1 MSYRLLLGT
10 SLGGSNLYDSRK
22 LTVTSTTV
30 TNLPDDGR
38 TIYARLISRFALQSQ
53 FIDYTYNA
61 FLQPLVIIAVQR
73 LSNGHILLTGI
84 GRANLNCTVKWAPNL
99 SSSPQNLASIK
110 TDAQG
115 NFQYEDGQ
123 ASAPLARYYW
133 VTSP

>member
-1 MSYRLLLGT
+1 M
-10 SLGGSNLYDSRK
+10 
-22 LTVTSTTV
+22 
-30 TNLPDDGR
+30 P
-38 TIYARLISRFALQSQ
+38 Q

-61 FLQPLVIIAVQR
+61 FLPPLTITAVQR
-73 LSNGHILLTGI
+73 LSTGHILLTGI

-99 SSSPQNLASIK
+99 SSSPQNLASIQ

-123 ASAPLARYYW
+123 TGASVTRYYW